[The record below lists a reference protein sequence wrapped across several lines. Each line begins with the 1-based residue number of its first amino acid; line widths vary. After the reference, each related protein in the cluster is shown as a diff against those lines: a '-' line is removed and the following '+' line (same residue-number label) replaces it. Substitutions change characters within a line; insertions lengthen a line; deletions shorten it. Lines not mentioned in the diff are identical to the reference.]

1 MDFNVIVP
9 HRLLDTI
16 QSAAF
21 DGQKEAGAW
30 TLFRVVHIDCDPVT
44 GRATRRYILNKV
56 VPLTQTDIVSSSE
69 RHLTVKTGS
78 FVKILGQA
86 QQNEMVPGF
95 LHGHPSG
102 YAAFSNLDDQN
113 EDALSRAHH
122 NKNGPES
129 GFVSLL
135 ILPSG
140 RLLARV
146 WTEPAAS
153 YPATVTITGHM
164 LHKCSVDEGDAQE
177 TQALDRQTRV
187 FGTEFNTQLKS
198 LKVLI
203 VGAGGTGSPLAVML
217 ARSGAQSPVVLDP
230 DVIEET
236 NLHRLYGATVKDIGL
251 PKATVLAAH
260 LNGFGLETNALGIKG
275 NILDVAHRDLLKSA
289 DVIFCC
295 TDDHASRLLL
305 NRLAY
310 FYEIPVIDIGLAVER
325 GEVDVKDMTGRVTR
339 LGPGS
344 PCLLCRS
351 IVDPRRAREE
361 ELRSKDPEA
370 YARQVKEG
378 YILGG
383 GDPEPAFI
391 SMTTSVATLAM
402 EELLQ
407 LMTGFRGDGGVI
419 TQRLRRFQI
428 PEDRRTGAKTDP
440 DCPIC
445 SETDCWGLGDIT
457 PFLDRVS

>member
-16 QSAAF
+16 QSTAF

-30 TLFRVVHIDCDPVT
+30 TLFRVAHVDFDPVT
-44 GRATRRYILNKV
+44 DRATRRYILNKV
-56 VPLTQTDIVSSSE
+56 VPLTQSDIVSSSDQ
-69 RHLTVKTGS
+69 HLTVKTGS
-78 FVKILGQA
+78 FVKVLGQA
-86 QQNEMVPGF
+86 QRDEMVPGF

-102 YAAFSNLDDQN
+102 YAAFSSRDDQN
-113 EDALSRAHH
+113 EAALSSGHR
-122 NKNGPES
+122 NKNGP
-129 GFVSLL
+129 GRAFVSLL
-135 ILPSG
+135 ALPAG

-146 WTEPAAS
+146 WTDPDTS
-153 YPATVTITGHM
+153 YPATVTITGQRIR
-164 LHKCSVDEGDAQE
+164 KCLVDEEDILE

-187 FGTEFNTQLKS
+187 FGHGFNAQLQS

-203 VGAGGTGSPLAVML
+203 VGAGGTGSPLSVML
-217 ARSGAQSPVVLDP
+217 ARSGVQSPVILDP

-236 NLHRLYGATVKDIGL
+236 NLHRLYGATVTDIGS
-251 PKATVLAAH
+251 PKAKVLAAH
-260 LNGFGLETNALGIKG
+260 LNGFGLETNALGIQG
-275 NILDVAHRDLLKSA
+275 NLLDVEHRDLLKSA
-289 DVIFCC
+289 EVIFCC
-295 TDDHASRLLL
+295 TDDHASRLML
-305 NRLAY
+305 NRFAY
-310 FYEIPVIDIGLAVER
+310 FYEIPVIDIGLAIER
-325 GEVDVKDMTGRVTR
+325 GAVDVKDMTGRVTR

-344 PCLLCRS
+344 PCLLCRN

-361 ELRSKDPEA
+361 ELRAKDPEA
-370 YARQVKEG
+370 YARQVNEG

-407 LMTGFRGDGGVI
+407 LMTGFRGDGGVV
-419 TQRLRRFQI
+419 TQRLRRFQV
-428 PEDRRTGAKTDP
+428 PEDRRTGAKTNP

-445 SETDCWGLGDIT
+445 GETDCWGLGDVT

>member
-9 HRLLDTI
+9 HRLLGTI
-16 QSAAF
+16 QSTAF
-21 DGQKEAGAW
+21 DGQQEAGAW
-30 TLFRVVHIDCDPVT
+30 TLFKVAHVDCDPVT

-56 VPLTQTDIVSSSE
+56 VALTQTDFVSSSE
-69 RHLTVKTGS
+69 RHLTIKTGS
-78 FVKILGQA
+78 FVKVLGQA
-86 QQNEMVPGF
+86 QRGEMTPGF

-113 EDALSRAHH
+113 EAALSHAHR
-122 NKNGPES
+122 NKSGPES
-129 GFVSLL
+129 VFVSLL
-135 ILPSG
+135 ALPSG

-146 WTEPAAS
+146 WTDPDTC
-153 YPATVTITGHM
+153 YPATVTITGHR
-164 LHKCSVDEGDAQE
+164 LHKCLVNEDIPEM
-177 TQALDRQTRV
+177 QALDRQTRV
-187 FGTEFNTQLKS
+187 FGPGFNSQLNS

-203 VGAGGTGSPLAVML
+203 VGAGGTGSPLSVML
-217 ARSGAQSPVVLDP
+217 ARSGVRSPVILDP

-236 NLHRLYGATVKDIGL
+236 NLHRLYGATVKDIGS

-260 LNGFGLETNALGIKG
+260 LNGFGLGTNALGIQG
-275 NILDVAHRDLLKSA
+275 NLLDVVHRDLLKSA

-295 TDDHASRLLL
+295 TDDHASRLFL
-305 NRLAY
+305 NRFAY
-310 FYEIPVIDIGLAVER
+310 FYEIPVIDIGLAIER

-344 PCLLCRS
+344 PCLLCRN

-361 ELRSKDPEA
+361 ELRAKDPEA

-407 LMTGFRGDGGVI
+407 LMTGFRGDGCVV
-419 TQRLRRFQI
+419 TQRLRRFQV

-445 SETDCWGLGDIT
+445 SETDCWGLGDVT

>member
-16 QSAAF
+16 QSTAL

-30 TLFRVVHIDCDPVT
+30 TLFRVAHVDCDPVT
-44 GRATRRYILNKV
+44 DHATRRYILNKI
-56 VPLTQTDIVSSSE
+56 VPLTQNDIVSSSDK
-69 RHLTVKTGS
+69 HLTVKTGS
-78 FVKILGQA
+78 FVKVLGQA
-86 QQNEMVPGF
+86 QRDEMVPGF

-102 YAAFSNLDDQN
+102 YAAFSSRDDQN
-113 EDALSRAHH
+113 EAALSRAHR
-122 NKNGPES
+122 NKS
-129 GFVSLL
+129 GSGRAFVSLL
-135 ILPSG
+135 VLPSG

-146 WTEPAAS
+146 WTDPDTS
-153 YPATVTITGHM
+153 YPATVTITGHR
-164 LHKCSVDEGDAQE
+164 LHKCLVDNEDILE

-187 FGTEFNTQLKS
+187 FGPGFNNQLKS

-203 VGAGGTGSPLAVML
+203 VGAGGTGSALSVML
-217 ARSGAQSPVVLDP
+217 ARSGAQAPVILDP

-236 NLHRLYGATVKDIGL
+236 NR
-251 PKATVLAAH
+251 
-260 LNGFGLETNALGIKG
+260 LETKALGIQG
-275 NILDVAHRDLLKSA
+275 NLLDFAHRDLLKSA

-305 NRLAY
+305 NRFAY
-310 FYEIPVIDIGLAVER
+310 FYEIPVIDIGLAIER

-344 PCLLCRS
+344 PCLLCRN

-361 ELRSKDPEA
+361 ELRTKDPEA

-407 LMTGFRGDGGVI
+407 LMTGFRGDGGVV
-419 TQRLRRFQI
+419 TQRLRRFQV
-428 PEDRRTGAKTDP
+428 PEDRRTGAKIDP
-440 DCPIC
+440 NCSIC
-445 SETDCWGLGDIT
+445 SETDCWGLGDVT

>member
-1 MDFNVIVP
+1 MDFNIIVP
-9 HRLLDTI
+9 HRLLDAI

-30 TLFRVVHIDCDPVT
+30 TLFRVAHVDRDPIS
-44 GRATRRYILNKV
+44 GGATRRYILNKV
-56 VPLTQTDIVSSSE
+56 VSLTQSDIVSSSE

-78 FVKILGQA
+78 FVKALGQA
-86 QQNEMVPGF
+86 QRDEMVPGF

-102 YAAFSNLDDQN
+102 YAAFSNQDDQN
-113 EDALSRAHH
+113 EAALSRAHR
-122 NKNGPES
+122 NKNGADSE
-129 GFVSLL
+129 FVSLL
-135 ILPSG
+135 ALPSG

-146 WTEPAAS
+146 WTDPDTA
-153 YPATVTITGHM
+153 YPATVTITGHR
-164 LHKCSVDEGDAQE
+164 LRKCLPDEVDIPQ
-177 TQALDRQTRV
+177 TRALDRQTRV
-187 FGTEFNTQLKS
+187 FGPGFNTQLKS
-198 LKVLI
+198 LKMLI

-217 ARSGAQSPVVLDP
+217 ARSGVQSPVILDS

-236 NLHRLYGATVKDIGL
+236 NLHRLYGATVDDIGS

-260 LNGFGLETNALGIKG
+260 LNRFGLETNALGIQG
-275 NILDVAHRDLLKSA
+275 NLLDVVHRDLIKSA
-289 DVIFCC
+289 DVVFCC

-305 NRLAY
+305 NRFAY
-310 FYEIPVIDIGLAVER
+310 FYEILVIDIGLAIER

-339 LGPGS
+339 LGPSS
-344 PCLLCRS
+344 PCLLCRN

-361 ELRSKDPEA
+361 ELCARDPEA

-407 LMTGFRGDGGVI
+407 LMTGFRGDGAVV
-419 TQRLRRFQI
+419 TQRLRRFQV

-445 SETDCWGLGDIT
+445 SETDCWGLGDVT
-457 PFLDRVS
+457 PFLDRV